1 MVGRRLPFLAKYKA
15 VASGKTGKLKSVG
28 IKIYCDCGYNFNT
41 PTVDTAKAFAKVK
54 SEALE
59 ALKAR
64 QMKEQAKNEALASE
78 IKAMVKKY
86 QREA

>member
-41 PTVDTAKAFAKVK
+41 PTVDTAKAFAQNVYRADSWRIIPNAVVTNTPSHTWCRAPGSPQVRKD
-54 SEALE
+54 E
-59 ALKAR
+59 
-64 QMKEQAKNEALASE
+64 
-78 IKAMVKKY
+78 
-86 QREA
+86 